1 MKHRWHDEIVA
12 FLNGEYVER
21 SWGLQVNWVLVTC
34 ISDFAM
40 EDDNEA
46 YSKYS
51 TIKQLYP
58 IRYIPKKNK
67 IVITALYV
75 DKVQNNEHTERKQ
88 HDEYMEISFMHN
100 RIFSNT

>member
-51 TIKQLYP
+51 TIK
-58 IRYIPKKNK
+58 
-67 IVITALYV
+67 
-75 DKVQNNEHTERKQ
+75 
-88 HDEYMEISFMHN
+88 
-100 RIFSNT
+100 